1 MLARQALTGDFIL
14 DIRTYNLVR
23 GQAQKRLAGVPHDK
37 RTGLLRCRRQTE
49 RTRRREAQGKESEA
63 ICQAKAHRQR
73 AWISWWEEA
82 VQHENW
88 DAVVMLAGMP
98 RAIQCQS
105 TMANTLV
112 ERCTDKPVVAILL
125 DAGVNP
131 NDLSRNGTRA
141 LVQACMKGHTKIVR
155 ALLAA
160 GADPNLV
167 DVSGDTP
174 LIKAV
179 WRRENTEIVRQ
190 LLEAGA
196 DVNMMDGYKRTP
208 LTKAAWWGRSEAIQV
223 LLQAGAQLQ
232 PDGGGLTALIE
243 ATLKGHVAA
252 ASVLVDG
259 GAACDQCDS
268 HGRLPLVVAAAW
280 EDAAVAEKLIRVLVR
295 GGALPNALD
304 GSGLAAL
311 HVVRTSGAVR
321 ALAEVGAEV
330 GLMDIAGRSPA
341 RCAFDQG
348 NREVMQALIEAGADA
363 GDNAAGVL
371 AIMKDYHFRNQ

>member
-1 MLARQALTGDFIL
+1 
-14 DIRTYNLVR
+14 
-23 GQAQKRLAGVPHDK
+23 
-37 RTGLLRCRRQTE
+37 
-49 RTRRREAQGKESEA
+49 
-63 ICQAKAHRQR
+63 
-73 AWISWWEEA
+73 
-82 VQHENW
+82 
-88 DAVVMLAGMP
+88 
-98 RAIQCQS
+98 
-105 TMANTLV
+105 MANTLV

-223 LLQAGAQLQ
+223 LLQAGAPLRPAWEELMAVEVENSVQAGAQLQ